1 MVDVTGIFAHI
12 ELQFFIL
19 LLLVFSSYMA
29 HSRKMNIHCSLM
41 GAALFLQFLTVV
53 FVMYPSFSSFSG
65 MQTSS
70 QLLVELWV
78 HHIAGIL
85 VMLLVIYINLA
96 VKGSVH
102 FLGEPYR
109 LMRPVALLWFLVL
122 LGGMHIYISLYPAL

>member
-1 MVDVTGIFAHI
+1 MVDVIAIIGNIG
-12 ELQFFIL
+12 LQFFIL

-29 HSRKMNIHCSLM
+29 HSKKMKIHCSLM
-41 GAALFLQFLTVV
+41 GVALFLQLLTIV
-53 FVMYPSFSSFSG
+53 FVMFPSFSAFSG
-65 MQTSS
+65 MQISS

-78 HHIAGIL
+78 HHIAGLL